1 MATVTHTDSRPWR
14 QSHMAKVVSKIAI
27 VFYELV
33 AARVSR
39 TDTWRAKCRSRFPW
53 FVGIHAISDVCARK
67 MALSPR
73 YYGWWSPFVFSAN
86 RGNAKHQFRS
96 LPSVSVLSSA
106 FARHTISS
114 FRAFA
119 VSKTYEIVWRSR
131 GRSFSGHEG
140 AGASF
145 FARHVRNA
153 ALHGIISPVV

>member
-1 MATVTHTDSRPWR
+1 MAAVAHGESRVENCHRFLRISRCSRLP
-14 QSHMAKVVSKIAI
+14 HGYMAGEMPLPFSM
-27 VFYELV
+27 
-33 AARVSR
+33 
-39 TDTWRAKCRSRFPW
+39 
-53 FVGIHAISDVCARK
+53 VCWNPCYFGRLCQENGTFAEILW
-67 MALSPR
+67 MVE
-73 YYGWWSPFVFSAN
+73 PFVFSAN

-153 ALHGIISPVV
+153 ALHGIISPFV

>member
-1 MATVTHTDSRPWR
+1 MAAVAHGESRVENCRRFLRISRCSRLP
-14 QSHMAKVVSKIAI
+14 HGYMAG
-27 VFYELV
+27 EMPLP
-33 AARVSR
+33 
-39 TDTWRAKCRSRFPW
+39 FPW

-153 ALHGIISPVV
+153 ALHGIISPFV